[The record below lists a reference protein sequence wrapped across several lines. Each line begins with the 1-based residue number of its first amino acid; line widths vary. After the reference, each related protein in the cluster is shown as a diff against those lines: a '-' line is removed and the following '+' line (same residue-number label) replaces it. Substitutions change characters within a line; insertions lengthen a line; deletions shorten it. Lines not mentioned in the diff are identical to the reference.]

1 MTCGNPLSRIIIA
14 YSVMFYENDSE
25 TKLSLNILLYTYEY
39 IQYMY
44 SS

>member
-1 MTCGNPLSRIIIA
+1 
-14 YSVMFYENDSE
+14 MFYEYDIEN
-25 TKLSLNILLYTYEY
+25 KLSLNILLYTYEY